1 MARNLLTVTE
11 IKNSTK
17 PKLRDGDGLWL
28 HTSSAGNRNFVFIYV
43 RHGRRREMGLGAY
56 GTGTGQVSL
65 ATARAKAE
73 EIRAILGRGGD
84 PFTEMEERQ
93 AKVKPT
99 TFGQCADD
107 LIDAMES
114 QWRNE
119 KHRAQWRMTL
129 TEYAKAIRKMPV
141 AEVTT
146 DDVVRVLKPIWT
158 TKAETASRLR
168 GRIEKV
174 LDHAKVRGLRSGENP
189 ARWKGH
195 LDHILPK
202 AAKLKRGH
210 HAAMPYADVPAFMKQ
225 VREASGVGARALEFT
240 ILTASRTGETMGAKW
255 TEFDFGENVWTLP
268 AERMKGGREHRVP
281 LTARVLAVLT
291 EMKKRSVSA
300 FVFPGSK
307 ANTSISN
314 MTMAKVMKTYGADGF
329 TVHGFRSAFRDWAS
343 EETDFQGEVAEAAL
357 AHITGDETE
366 RAYRRGDVLE
376 KRRKLMEAWE
386 AYCEPA

>member
-11 IKNSTK
+11 IKNSPK

-28 HTSSAGNRNFVFIYV
+28 HTSSSGNRHFVFIYI
-43 RHGRRREMGLGAY
+43 RHGRRREMGLGTY

-65 ATARAKAE
+65 AAARTKAE
-73 EIRAILGRGGD
+73 EIRTILGRGGD
-84 PFTEMEERQ
+84 PFTEMGERQ
-93 AKVKPT
+93 EKVKPT

-107 LIDAMES
+107 LVDAMES

-129 TEYAKAIRKMPV
+129 TEYAKAIRKLPV

-146 DDVVRVLKPIWT
+146 DDVVRVLKPIWS

-174 LDHAKVRGLRSGENP
+174 LDHAKVRGLRTGENP

-202 AAKLKRGH
+202 AGKLKRGH
-210 HAAMPYADVPAFMKQ
+210 HAAMPYADVPAFIKKI
-225 VREASGVGARALEFT
+225 REASGVGARALEFT

-255 TEFDFGENVWTLP
+255 AEFDFRENVWTVP

-281 LTARVLAVLT
+281 LTDRVLAVLT
-291 EMKKRSVSA
+291 EMKKRSVND

-307 ANTSISN
+307 ANTPISN
-314 MTMAKVMKTYGADGF
+314 MTMTKVMKTYEADAF

-343 EETDFQGEVAEAAL
+343 EETEFQGEVAEAAL

-386 AYCEPA
+386 TYCEVV

>member
-11 IKNSTK
+11 IKNSSK

-28 HTSSAGNRNFVFIYV
+28 HTSSAGNRHFVFIYI
-43 RHGRRREMGLGAY
+43 RHGRRREMGLGTY

-65 ATARAKAE
+65 AAARAKAE
-73 EIRAILGRGGD
+73 EVRAILGRGGD

-93 AKVKPT
+93 ERVKPT

-107 LIDAMES
+107 LVDAMES

-129 TEYAKAIRKMPV
+129 TEYAKAIRKLPV

-146 DDVVRVLKPIWT
+146 DDVVRVLKPIWS

-174 LDHAKVRGLRSGENP
+174 LDHAKVRGLRTGENP

-202 AAKLKRGH
+202 TGKLKRGH
-210 HAAMPYADVPAFMKQ
+210 HAAMPYADVPAFMKKI
-225 VREASGVGARALEFT
+225 REASGVGARALEIT
-240 ILTASRTGETMGAKW
+240 VLTASRTGETMGARW
-255 TEFDFGENVWTLP
+255 AEFDFRENVWTVP

-281 LTARVLAVLT
+281 LTDRVLAVLT
-291 EMKKRSVSA
+291 EMKKRSVND

-307 ANTSISN
+307 ASTPISN
-314 MTMAKVMKTYGADGF
+314 MTMAKVMKTYGADAF

-386 AYCEPA
+386 TYCEAV

>member
-11 IKNSTK
+11 IKNSSK

-28 HTSSAGNRNFVFIYV
+28 HTSSAGNRHFVFIYI
-43 RHGRRREMGLGAY
+43 RHGRRREMGLGTY

-65 ATARAKAE
+65 AAARAKAE

-93 AKVKPT
+93 EWVKPT

-107 LIDAMES
+107 LVDAMES

-129 TEYAKAIRKMPV
+129 TEYAKALRKMPV

-174 LDHAKVRGLRSGENP
+174 LDHAKVRGLRTGENP

-202 AAKLKRGH
+202 AGKLKRGH
-210 HAAMPYADVPAFMKQ
+210 HAAMPYADVPAFMKKI
-225 VREASGVGARALEFT
+225 REASGVGARALEFT
-240 ILTASRTGETMGAKW
+240 VLTASRTGETMGARW
-255 TEFDFGENVWTLP
+255 AEFDFKENVWTVP

-281 LTARVLAVLT
+281 LTDRVLAVLT
-291 EMKKRSVSA
+291 EMQKRSVND

-307 ANTSISN
+307 ANTPISN
-314 MTMAKVMKTYGADGF
+314 MTMSKVMKTYEADAF

-386 AYCEPA
+386 TYCEAV

>member
-11 IKNSTK
+11 IKNSSK

-28 HTSSAGNRNFVFIYV
+28 HTSSAGNRHFVFIYI
-43 RHGRRREMGLGAY
+43 RHGRRREMGLGTY

-65 ATARAKAE
+65 AAARAKAE

-93 AKVKPT
+93 ERVKPT

-107 LIDAMES
+107 LVDAMES

-129 TEYAKAIRKMPV
+129 TEYAKALRKMPV

-174 LDHAKVRGLRSGENP
+174 LDHAKVRGLRTGENP

-202 AAKLKRGH
+202 AGKLKRGH
-210 HAAMPYADVPAFMKQ
+210 HAAMPYADVPAFMKKI
-225 VREASGVGARALEFT
+225 REASGVGARALEFT
-240 ILTASRTGETMGAKW
+240 VLTASRTGETMGARW
-255 TEFDFGENVWTLP
+255 AEFDFKENVWTVP

-281 LTARVLAVLT
+281 LTDRVLAVLT
-291 EMKKRSVSA
+291 EMKKRSVND

-307 ANTSISN
+307 ANTPISN
-314 MTMAKVMKTYGADGF
+314 MTMSKVMKTYEADAF

-386 AYCEPA
+386 TYCEAV

>member
-11 IKNSTK
+11 IKNSSK

-28 HTSSAGNRNFVFIYV
+28 HTSSAGNRHFVFIYI
-43 RHGRRREMGLGAY
+43 RHGRRREMGLGTY

-65 ATARAKAE
+65 AAARAKAE

-93 AKVKPT
+93 ERVKPT

-107 LIDAMES
+107 LVDAMES

-129 TEYAKAIRKMPV
+129 TEYAKALRKMPV

-174 LDHAKVRGLRSGENP
+174 LDHAKVRGLRTGENP

-202 AAKLKRGH
+202 AGKLKRGH
-210 HAAMPYADVPAFMKQ
+210 HAAMPYADVPAFMKKI
-225 VREASGVGARALEFT
+225 REASGVGARALEFT
-240 ILTASRTGETMGAKW
+240 VLTASRTGETMGARW
-255 TEFDFGENVWTLP
+255 AEFDFKENVWTVP

-281 LTARVLAVLT
+281 LTDRVLAVLT
-291 EMKKRSVSA
+291 EMQKRSVND

-307 ANTSISN
+307 ANTPISN
-314 MTMAKVMKTYGADGF
+314 MTMSKVMKTYEADAF

-386 AYCEPA
+386 TYCEAV